1 MPKLTTMI
9 SVWLWAGIFGFIYT
23 IFYYWKEIK
32 KAKLDTIHFC
42 VLFLIFCFGGIFLFI
57 TALISCLKKEDNEKI
72 MRDLETIKEKIDDLV
87 EDIRKS

>member
-9 SVWLWAGIFGFIYT
+9 SAWLWAGIFGFIYT

-42 VLFLIFCFGGIFLFI
+42 VLFLDPLVLGEYFFLNCSYILF
-57 TALISCLKKEDNEKI
+57 KKKRI
-72 MRDLETIKEKIDDLV
+72 MKK
-87 EDIRKS
+87 